1 MTDLQWYAYLGGFV
15 AFAIGCYLYY
25 LSRSKELNDQQIK
38 KKKKSYEFFFDYS
51 FSVCWLLMV
60 VNIRDNF

>member
-15 AFAIGCYLYY
+15 AFAIGCYVYY
-25 LSRSKELNDQQIK
+25 LSRNKELNDHQIK
-38 KKKKSYEFFFDYS
+38 NRKRVMNFFFNYS
-51 FSVCWLLMV
+51 FSLCWLFVV

>member
-25 LSRSKELNDQQIK
+25 HSRNEELSDKQVKNRKRIMNLFLIIALACVG
-38 KKKKSYEFFFDYS
+38 YS
-51 FSVCWLLMV
+51 WL
-60 VNIRDNF
+60 

>member
-25 LSRSKELNDQQIK
+25 LSRNDELNDKQVKNRKRIMN
-38 KKKKSYEFFFDYS
+38 FFLIIALACVGY
-51 FSVCWLLMV
+51 
-60 VNIRDNF
+60 

>member
-15 AFAIGCYLYY
+15 AFAIGCYIYY

-38 KKKKSYEFFFDYS
+38 NRKRVMNFFLIIALVCVGYS
-51 FSVCWLLMV
+51 WL
-60 VNIRDNF
+60 